1 MPFRH
6 ARTSPTRVT
15 ILVLLLAAIVAV
27 AALLAYE
34 AHNASRAERRTVERA
49 LNDYVATAAWEFQ
62 SALRKSLDV
71 EMQHAFGV
79 VTAGLAQTPRDPLL
93 PLTLV
98 RESAGDAFRCADGA
112 RDTLRSFARYDLGS
126 ESIAFEPPMPNDA
139 ERALLVRA
147 LTSARNTLP
156 PAARPYG
163 ISWESPAGNRTVVYA
178 VRYARLEVPVALYAF
193 TTCTNALQQRLP
205 RDVARLHPL
214 LPSAVANGA
223 TNDSLLALTIRAGN
237 GAVLLRVG
245 GKGSGGGLSHIVVPL
260 TDLDDASLEV
270 SLLPAAERRLLLVP
284 SERASVPL
292 LIGLLALTALLAAVA
307 LVQIRRESDIAQLR
321 ADFTSS
327 VSHELRT
334 PLAQI
339 LLFGETLSLERVR
352 SPNERRLAAET
363 IVREARRLMQLVD
376 NILHFAQLRRGAPQ
390 LQLADMSAA
399 AVVADVVA
407 GFTQLAES
415 RGATVVLD
423 RRDERFVRADREA
436 LRQVILNILDNATK
450 YGRKGQ
456 TVRVAVL
463 SSGGGVRIVVEDEG
477 DGIAPSDRE
486 RVWLP
491 YVRLPGRGNSAGGSG
506 LGLAVV
512 RELAEAMG
520 ASVQLSDAPNGG
532 ASFAVEFPVATFPSA
547 ATERT
552 TPEGREAMPDVAT
565 HGHSAKS

>member
-1 MPFRH
+1 MPLRH

-27 AALLAYE
+27 AALLAFE

-49 LNDYVATAAWEFQ
+49 LNDYVATAAWEFE

-71 EMQHAFGV
+71 ELQRAFGV
-79 VTAGLAQTPRDPLL
+79 VTAGVAQTPRDPLL
-93 PLTLV
+93 PLSLL
-98 RESAGDAFRCADGA
+98 RESASDAFRCTDVE

-126 ESIAFEPPMPNDA
+126 ESVAFDPASPSDA
-139 ERALLVRA
+139 ERALLLRA
-147 LTSARNTLP
+147 LTNTRNAL
-156 PAARPYG
+156 PAASRPYA
-163 ISWESPAGNRTVVYA
+163 IAWNETADDRTVVIA

-193 TTCTNALQQRLP
+193 TACTPALRQRLP
-205 RDVARLHPL
+205 RDVARQHPL

-223 TNDSLLALTIRAGN
+223 TNDSLLALTIRDAK
-237 GAVLLRVG
+237 GAVLLRSG
-245 GKGSGGGLSHIVVPL
+245 GRGGGLAHMTVSL
-260 TDLDDASLEV
+260 ADLGAASLEV

-284 SERASVPL
+284 SERASVPF

-307 LVQIRRESDIAQLR
+307 LVQIRRENDIAQLR

-390 LQLADMSAA
+390 LQLAEMSAA
-399 AVVADVVA
+399 AVVADVAA

-415 RGATVVLD
+415 RGAAIILD

-436 LRQVILNILDNATK
+436 LRQVILNLLDNATK

-456 TVRVAVL
+456 TVRVAVV
-463 SSGGGVRIVVEDEG
+463 SSGNGVRIVVEDEG

-491 YVRLPGRGNSAGGSG
+491 YVRLPGRGNAAGGSG

-532 ASFAVEFPVATFPSA
+532 ASFAVEFPAATTLAANADRSA
-547 ATERT
+547 ADVRDTMT
-552 TPEGREAMPDVAT
+552 DVAT
-565 HGHSAKS
+565 PHTIAKS